1 MMKIENRGGY
11 KSPKVRIATLK
22 CDCGFAQSSVSGE
35 ARIGDWIYGGTDG
48 ADD

>member
-22 CDCGFAQSSVSGE
+22 CDCGFAQSYEEGTAIISGW
-35 ARIGDWIYGGTDG
+35 GNGGIDG